1 MGKVNRREFFEEI
14 IATKTES
21 TPTIPTEDKLYKQ
34 YANKG
39 APRGLSKTTGTLTP
53 YTGQWTDKEIIH
65 LLRRTMFGV
74 KYEDVLAFRLKSMS
88 DCVDE
93 LLLPQITPNPPVN
106 NYNSATYNDPTG
118 VQLDDTWV
126 NAPYGDS
133 TVNSLRRMSMT
144 NWWVGRMIYQPQRR
158 LTEKMTFFWHNHF
171 ATEYTAVAYAHMM
184 YNHHMI
190 LRNNALGNIKTL
202 TNAITKDAAMLRYLN
217 GYLNT
222 KTAPDENYARELF
235 ELFTLGKN
243 YKPIYTEDDIKA
255 AAKILTG
262 WRYRTSDWQG
272 FFNSSLH
279 DTSNKVFSS
288 FFNNKVITGRTG
300 NDGALETDELIEMI
314 FSKQDAALFIVR
326 KLYRF
331 FVYYDIDATT
341 EQNIIIPLSHILRNN
356 NWNIKPVLEALFKS
370 EHFYDI
376 LSQDCFIRTP
386 IDYVVGTFRTF
397 DIQLPGGWRSDKEYM
412 VYNYLRSYM
421 SQLGC
426 EPNLPP
432 NVAGWQAFYQE
443 PDYYQNWIN
452 STTMPRRMQFM
463 DMMLNSGFSAGTGT
477 AIKIDPMHL
486 AKKFYSP
493 GDPNFLIDFY
503 VDLLLGLDLSKTLK
517 DTYKTSSL
525 LSGQSQDY
533 YWTNA
538 WSAYI
543 GNPNTTNT
551 NAVRTRLVSLL
562 TELTHLA
569 EHNLC

>member
-14 IATKTES
+14 IATKAES
-21 TPTIPTEDKLYKQ
+21 TLSIPTEDKLYKQ

-39 APRGLSKTTGTLTP
+39 APRGLNKTTGTLAP

-93 LLLPQITPNPPVN
+93 LLLPQTTPNPPVN
-106 NYNSATYNDPTG
+106 NYNTATYNDPTG

-171 ATEYTAVAYAHMM
+171 ATEYTGVAYAHMM

-262 WRYRTSDWQG
+262 WRYRTTDWQG

-279 DTSNKVFSS
+279 DTTNKVFSS
-288 FFNNKVITGRTG
+288 FFNNKVITGKTG

-314 FSKQDAALFIVR
+314 FSKQDAAMFIVR

-341 EQNIIIPLSHILRNN
+341 EQNIIVPLSHILRNN
-356 NWNIKPVLEALFKS
+356 NWNIKPVLEALLKS
-370 EHFYDI
+370 EHFYDV

-397 DIQLPGGWRSDKEYM
+397 DIQLPGSWRSDKEYM

-503 VDLLLGLDLSKTLK
+503 VDLLLGLDLSTTLK
-517 DTYKTSSL
+517 NTYKTSSL
-525 LSGQSQDY
+525 LSGQAQDY
-533 YWTNA
+533 YWSNA

-551 NAVRTRLVSLL
+551 NTVRTRLVSLL

>member
-1 MGKVNRREFFEEI
+1 MGKVNRREFFEEL
-14 IATKTES
+14 IATQVEN
-21 TPTIPTEDKLYKQ
+21 TPIPTEDTLYKQ

-39 APRGLSKTTGTLTP
+39 APKGLSKTTGTLTP

-93 LLLPQITPNPPVN
+93 LLSPQITPDPPVN
-106 NYNSATYNDPTG
+106 NYNTATYTDPNG

-133 TVNSLRRMSMT
+133 TVNSYRRLSMT
-144 NWWVGRMIYQPQRR
+144 NWWIGRMIYQPQRR
-158 LTEKMTFFWHNHF
+158 VTEKMVFFWHNHF
-171 ATEYTAVAYAHMM
+171 ATEYTVVAYAHMM

-190 LRNNALGNIKTL
+190 LRNNALGNFKTMVS
-202 TNAITKDAAMLRYLN
+202 AITKDPAMLRYLN

-262 WRYRTSDWQG
+262 WRYRTTDWKS

-279 DTSNKVFSS
+279 DTTNKTFST
-288 FFNNKVITGRTG
+288 FFGNKTITGKTG
-300 NDGALETDELIEMI
+300 AAGEQETDELIDMI
-314 FSKQDAALFIVR
+314 FNKQEVAKFIVR

-331 FVYYDIDATT
+331 FVYYDIDTTT
-341 EQNIIIPLSHILRNN
+341 EFNIIIPLAQMLMNN
-356 NWNIKPVLEALFKS
+356 NWEIKPVLEALLKS

-386 IDYVVGTFRTF
+386 VDYVVGTFRTF

-426 EPNLPP
+426 EINLPP
-432 NVAGWQAFYQE
+432 NVAGWPAFYQE

-486 AKKFYSP
+486 AKKYYSA
-493 GDPNFLIDFY
+493 GEPNFLIDFY
-503 VDLLLGLDLSKTLK
+503 IDLLLGLDLSKTLK
-517 DTYKTSSL
+517 DTYKTNTL

-538 WSAYI
+538 WAAYI

-551 NAVRTRLVSLL
+551 NTVRTRLVSLL